1 MPYSLTPNSFDFT
14 RTVPF
19 AKGLMLEIP
28 KTVRN
33 KITRTHMDVAVAYVR
48 DPMNHDSDPAS
59 MLFEEILAVLYVIH
73 NVPEECVHA
82 LVDQEAL
89 DEWFRYLVRYERLQE
104 TAREIL
110 PEEYVKVQMTLARMN
125 ALHEIVGLNT
135 KYRHSH
141 TLRRDF
147 IKDFKGLFPD
157 TTALIERCEPTKNL
171 PILDMAELDSMTTL
185 DQAAALLFIGKS
197 LGLSSL

>member
-1 MPYSLTPNSFDFT
+1 
-14 RTVPF
+14 
-19 AKGLMLEIP
+19 
-28 KTVRN
+28 
-33 KITRTHMDVAVAYVR
+33 MDVAVAYVR

-82 LVDQEAL
+82 LVDQKAL
-89 DEWFRYLVRYERLQE
+89 DVWFRYIVAKYEHLQE

-110 PEEYVKVQMTLARMN
+110 PEEYVQVQIDLARCE

-147 IKDFKGLFPD
+147 IRDFKGLFPD
-157 TTALIERCEPTKNL
+157 TAALIERCEPTKNL
-171 PILDMAELDSMTTL
+171 PILDIGELDSTL
-185 DQAAALLFIGKS
+185 DRAAALLFLGKS
-197 LGLSSL
+197 LNLPSL

>member
-33 KITRTHMDVAVAYVR
+33 KITRCHMDVAVAYVR

-73 NVPEECVHA
+73 NVPEECVHP

-89 DEWFRYLVRYERLQE
+89 HEWFRYIVGKYEHHQE
-104 TAREIL
+104 TAHEIL
-110 PEEYVKVQMTLARMN
+110 PAGFVEVQMDLARWK

-147 IKDFKGLFPD
+147 IRDFKGLFPD
-157 TTALIERCEPTKNL
+157 TAALVERCEPTKNL
-171 PILDMAELDSMTTL
+171 PILAIDELDSPL
-185 DQAAALLFIGKS
+185 DRAAAFLFLGKS
-197 LGLSSL
+197 LNLPSL

>member
-33 KITRTHMDVAVAYVR
+33 KITRSHMDVAVAYVR

-89 DEWFRYLVRYERLQE
+89 NEWFRYIVAKYEHHQE
-104 TAREIL
+104 TAHEIL
-110 PEEYVKVQMTLARMN
+110 PAGYVEVQMDLARWK

-157 TTALIERCEPTKNL
+157 TAALIERCEPTKTL
-171 PILDMAELDSMTTL
+171 PILAIDELDSTL
-185 DQAAALLFIGKS
+185 DRAAALLFLGKS
-197 LGLSSL
+197 LNLPSL